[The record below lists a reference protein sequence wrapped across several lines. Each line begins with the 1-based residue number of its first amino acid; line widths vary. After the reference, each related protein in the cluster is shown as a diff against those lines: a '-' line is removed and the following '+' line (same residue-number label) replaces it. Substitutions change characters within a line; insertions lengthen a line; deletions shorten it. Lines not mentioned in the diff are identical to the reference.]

1 MLMALSLRHGRRPV
15 SKARLSAPPIKDA
28 DVTAHSFDAA
38 LRDRIAARLAAF
50 PREPADHSALRQAA
64 VALVVTRL
72 PATGEGAVLVT
83 LRPSGLN
90 RHGGQY
96 ALPGGRLDEGESDA
110 DAALRELR
118 EELGLTLDTGAI
130 LGRLDDFPTRSG
142 FRIAPLVMWA
152 EACAITPDPAEVAEV
167 YRLPLS
173 ELDSPDIPRLTP
185 ARPGDQPVMSAF
197 FPTIGHFMYAPTAAI
212 LYQFREVALR
222 GLPTRTAHFEQPR
235 FAWK

>member
-1 MLMALSLRHGRRPV
+1 M
-15 SKARLSAPPIKDA
+15 
-28 DVTAHSFDAA
+28 TAHPFDAA

-50 PREPADHSALRQAA
+50 PRQPVDQPGLRLAA

-72 PATGEGAVLVT
+72 PETGEGAVLVT

-96 ALPGGRLDEGESDA
+96 ALPGGRLDPGETDEN
-110 DAALRELR
+110 AALRELD
-118 EELGLTLDTGAI
+118 EELGLRLHVGAI

-142 FRIAPLVMWA
+142 FRIAPLVMWD
-152 EACAITPDPAEVAEV
+152 EAGVLAPDPAEVAEV

-173 ELDSPDIPRLTP
+173 ELDSPDIPRLTQ
-185 ARPGDQPVMSAF
+185 AREGDQPVMSAF
-197 FPTIGHFMYAPTAAI
+197 FPTLGHFMYAPTAAI

-222 GLPTRTAHFEQPR
+222 GVPTRTAHFEQPR

>member
-1 MLMALSLRHGRRPV
+1 M
-15 SKARLSAPPIKDA
+15 
-28 DVTAHSFDAA
+28 TAHPFDAA

-50 PREPADHSALRQAA
+50 PRQRADHSALRQAA

-72 PATGEGAVLVT
+72 PATDQAGVLVT

-96 ALPGGRLDEGESDA
+96 ALPGGRLDPGETDEA
-110 DAALRELR
+110 AALRELR
-118 EELGLTLDTGAI
+118 EELGLSLDAGAI

-152 EACAITPDPAEVAEV
+152 EAAAITPDPEEVAEV
-167 YRLPLS
+167 YHLPLS

-185 ARPGDQPVMSAF
+185 ARAGDQPVMSAF
-197 FPTIGHFMYAPTAAI
+197 FPTLGHFMYAPTAAI

-222 GLPTRTAHFEQPR
+222 GLPTRTAHFEQPK
-235 FAWK
+235 FAWR